1 MGIKITTLIE
11 DTSEDSKL
19 KCEHGLSIYI
29 ETPSCN
35 ILFDTG
41 STGDFVY
48 NAKTLGIDL
57 NKTNYMILSHAHY
70 DHCGGVR
77 KFFDEVLYYP
87 EVYVNKYFF
96 QNSNKFKML
105 GDNSYK
111 YLGIDF
117 GENYFS
123 EKNIPINYLQED
135 VFQLEPSIYLCG
147 NFNKKTTCEL
157 QNDGMLIKKGDSYVQ
172 DTFKEEIALVM
183 HTNKGLVVLLGCSHV
198 GVIGMLESIERRLN
212 KNIYAILGG
221 THLINADEKK
231 IEKVIKKLESMNIKL
246 IGVSHCT
253 GELAINSLK
262 KLKDRFFIN
271 CTGTNLEIV

>member
-11 DTSEDSKL
+11 DTSEDSRL
-19 KCEHGLSIYI
+19 KYEHGLSIYI
-29 ETPSCN
+29 ETPYCN

-41 STGDFVY
+41 STGNFVY

-77 KFFDEVLYYP
+77 KFFDQVLYYP
-87 EVYVNKYFF
+87 EVYINKYFF
-96 QNSNKFKML
+96 KNSNKFKIL
-105 GDNSYK
+105 KDNSYK

-117 GENYFS
+117 DENYFL

-135 VFQLEPSIYLCG
+135 IFQLEPSIYLCG
-147 NFNKKTTCEL
+147 NFNKETTCEL
-157 QNDGMLIKKGDSYVQ
+157 ENDEMLIKKGDGYVQ
-172 DTFKEEIALVM
+172 DTFKEEITLVM
-183 HTNKGLVVLLGCSHV
+183 DTDKGLVVLLGCSHV
-198 GVIGMLESIERRLN
+198 GVISMLESIKRRLN

-231 IEKVIKKLESMNIKL
+231 IKKVIKKLESMNIKL

-253 GELAINSLK
+253 GELATNSLK
-262 KLKDRFFIN
+262 QLKDRFFIN
-271 CTGTNLEIV
+271 CTGTRLEII